1 MQKHRK
7 KTHYRKIAIGAVA
20 VGIVGIPT
28 TAMACLDSQEWG
40 GSRADSRQDLRPS
53 ANTSPLGVQ
62 IQTPPTS
69 PTSPTGQEGEQGQT
83 VVNDGRD
90 GTWPTAGQP
99 TRTPQKPR
107 PSTAT
112 TKPVKPTTPK
122 PPAPTA
128 TKKPTATA
136 PAPSVPTGVAGQIVD
151 LVNKERAKA
160 GCSPLTANDKL
171 TTAAQNHSK
180 DMAAHSNMSH
190 TGSDGSDPGQRIT
203 RAGYTWRTYGE
214 NVAYGYSTPEQVMTG
229 WMNSPGH
236 KANILNCSFKEI
248 GVGLAQ
254 PNSYWTQVFGAAR

>member
-7 KTHYRKIAIGAVA
+7 KTHYKKIAIGAVA

-28 TAMACLDSQEWG
+28 AAMACLDTQETG
-40 GSRADSRQDLRPS
+40 AARVTGQGSPRPS
-53 ANTSPLGVQ
+53 YSAPSLSVPVQ
-62 IQTPPTS
+62 IQ
-69 PTSPTGQEGEQGQT
+69 EGPE
-83 VVNDGRD
+83 GRTAAADRGD
-90 GTWPTAGQP
+90 GTRRPTWQA
-99 TRTPQKPR
+99 TRGPQKPK
-107 PSTAT
+107 PPTVTANP
-112 TKPVKPTTPK
+112 TKPTKPTKPATPK
-122 PPAPTA
+122 PPAPT
-128 TKKPTATA
+128 TSQKPTT
-136 PAPSVPTGVAGQIVD
+136 PAVPTGVAAQVVA
-151 LVNKERAKA
+151 LANKERAKV
-160 GCSPLTANDKL
+160 GCSPLTVNAKL

-180 DMAAHSNMSH
+180 DMAAHGNMSH

-214 NVAYGYSTPEQVMTG
+214 NVAYGYSTPEKVMTG